1 MKKFLNIIILI
12 FLVSLTACDL
22 NSENK
27 ITQDDLLSDASKF
40 ENGVSTALDYN
51 NGLVSEISLLQVEY
65 AKVDNIMN
73 EDGFDL
79 NDSDFYTRYIVA
91 YNSFKNE
98 CQRIKSVVS
107 KVAPVG
113 TGGPEFKRVSLECAD
128 AYIDLANLIDAE
140 SVINVLNNADEGQY
154 SLIEASYERVDQK
167 ENNYIL
173 MNERFCNLNDI
184 TMGEA
189 VDIEALAK

>member
-1 MKKFLNIIILI
+1 MLDSYHEPDEFL
-12 FLVSLTACDL
+12 FLVEQTDFQGNNCLWYLDEYDL
-22 NSENK
+22 YK
-27 ITQDDLLSDASKF
+27 I
-40 ENGVSTALDYN
+40 LDHK
-51 NGLVSEISLLQVEY
+51 I
-65 AKVDNIMN
+65 VDNIMN